1 MHDIDRTVNEFGAG
15 EMETAGMGE
24 MGEMEFEFGNA
35 EAGFS
40 GEATSPFNEMEEM
53 ELVHEL
59 LGINSEGELNNFL
72 GSLVGRAAKAART
85 FISSPTGQALG
96 GVLKQAAKKALP
108 IVGGAVGGYFGGST
122 GSTIGNRI
130 GSAAGDLMGL
140 EMGEMN
146 QEEHEF
152 EMARRF
158 VRFAGSTVR
167 RAGRYP
173 SGVHPSTAARR
184 AAAYAARL
192 YLPYLAGDSPV
203 EPVSAPCSCGMPR
216 SGRWYR
222 RGRKIILVGF

>member
-24 MGEMEFEFGNA
+24 MEFEFGNA

-40 GEATSPFNEMEEM
+40 GEAGSPFNEMEEM

-72 GSLVGRAAKAART
+72 GSLVSRAANAART

-108 IVGGAVGGYFGGST
+108 IVGGAVGSYFGGST
-122 GSTIGNRI
+122 GSTIGNRV
-130 GSAAGDLMGL
+130 GSAAGDLLGL

-158 VRFAGSTVR
+158 IRFAGSTVR
-167 RAGRYP
+167 KAGRYP
-173 SGVHPSTAARR
+173 SGVHPSMAARR

-192 YLPYLAGDSPV
+192 YLPYLMGGDSQL
-203 EPVSAPCSCGMPR
+203 EPGSAPCSCGMPR